1 MWVCVC
7 GHNVSYTE
15 RSILR
20 LCQWKGSRYKYSYYL
35 MVKSHYCGLYI
46 TLQEPDD
53 ESIFHVTTLNPCLC
67 SHHGSLAES
76 TPDSSRRF
84 ATPPHIL
91 ISRTPSAS
99 SPSLQRRISTNAP
112 RTIDLKNKGR
122 RFNVQ
127 LKKGKRVA
135 KRGQCC
141 RSENQQNHVCNLCVL
156 TSYGDMSPPCLI
168 CFLDIFV
175 LLSEICVIIVCFKAS
190 SGKNSWG
197 RLNSG
202 LTLLLTMGKF

>member
-20 LCQWKGSRYKYSYYL
+20 LCQWKGSCYKYSYYL
-35 MVKSHYCGLYI
+35 MVKSHYCALYI

-91 ISRTPSAS
+91 ISRTPSAP

-141 RSENQQNHVCNLCVL
+141 RSENQENHVCNLCVL

-190 SGKNSWG
+190 SGKILG
-197 RLNSG
+197 EG
-202 LTLLLTMGKF
+202 LTVGWPCV